1 MQRQKNWFWVALALC
16 LAIGGTA
23 FGQGV
28 QTGTLVGTATSN
40 DGSPLPGVM
49 VTVSS
54 GALQG
59 ERSATTVLNGDF
71 VIRALPPGSYKVV
84 FGLEGMKSV
93 ERTATVVLGG
103 ISRADAVM
111 EVAAAEETIVVT
123 GEAPSAMETTTIGAN
138 ITSDQINAL
147 PVVARTPV
155 AIADL
160 AGGLTDNGTV
170 AGQVT
175 IGGAFAYDNVFLI
188 DGVDFTD
195 RAFGYSDNL
204 FIEDAIEETQVLT
217 AGISA
222 EYGRFSGGVINAIT
236 KSGSNTFSGS
246 FRTDLTDLDWRDET
260 PYQKERNLTNTG
272 DLSKVYSATLGGAIL
287 KDRLWFFLAGR
298 DSSTPLQI
306 NTLISGI
313 EINQR
318 ENTRY
323 EAKLTWALSPN
334 HSVQG
339 SYTNNERTDSQE
351 AQVSPREA
359 AALSKN
365 SKRENDGWV
374 VSYNGVFSNSMF
386 GEARYS
392 EKHFGFRG
400 LGGTGTRPQDSPF
413 VALGITDALSGA
425 YNAPYFDATD
435 PEDRDNKQIYGALS
449 YFLSTESLGSHDL
462 KVGVER
468 FSDIGIGGNSQT
480 PTGYVIY
487 TDYLTNAAG
496 NPVYTSN
503 GSLIPFWY
511 YDPEDPASFYGAMA
525 YWLPVR
531 GAKNEIQTT
540 SFFVNDRWSLN
551 KNFSFNVGVRYEDVA
566 SKSQSGIP
574 TIGSDS
580 IVPRL
585 GATYDVRGDGKYK
598 FDVTYSQYSGKATAT
613 QFGAISPSGNPSL
626 AYGYYVGPVG
636 LGADFAPG
644 FDLNNYVWVYFSNPT
659 GTKKIDKGLKTPKTE
674 EIGLAAA
681 MALANGG
688 YLKLSYQRREV
699 SDFIETLIN
708 HTTGL
713 APAVVGPIDGG
724 VTEYQYIT
732 NSSVPQRKYE
742 ALLLEGKVRLTDNWS
757 VAGNWTWQLKNEG
770 NFEGEAGQSPA
781 IDSLFGDF
789 PEVFTA
795 ARNYPYGKTDDYQEH
810 KVRLWTSYS
819 LDLGRAG
826 AVDFGLVG
834 KYDSPLHFS
843 YAAVNAPLS
852 GIQMARGAGYYSLP
866 MTQTLFFGPRGAGEY
881 NAVWSLDFSA
891 QYAIP
896 VWKSVEPWVKFAVTN
911 LTNEDTA
918 ATFNTTVSRDK
929 TSPVDANGLYTG
941 YTKGTNFGKATTN
954 SQYQLPR
961 EYFVSLGI
969 RF

>member
-1 MQRQKNWFWVALALC
+1 M
-16 LAIGGTA
+16 
-23 FGQGV
+23 
-28 QTGTLVGTATSN
+28 
-40 DGSPLPGVM
+40 P
-49 VTVSS
+49 
-54 GALQG
+54 
-59 ERSATTVLNGDF
+59 
-71 VIRALPPGSYKVV
+71 
-84 FGLEGMKSV
+84 
-93 ERTATVVLGG
+93 
-103 ISRADAVM
+103 
-111 EVAAAEETIVVT
+111 
-123 GEAPSAMETTTIGAN
+123 
-138 ITSDQINAL
+138 
-147 PVVARTPV
+147 
-155 AIADL
+155 
-160 AGGLTDNGTV
+160 
-170 AGQVT
+170 GQVT

-246 FRTDLTDLDWRDET
+246 FRTDLTDLDWRSET
-260 PYQKERNLTNTG
+260 PFQKQRNQTNTG
-272 DLSKVYSATLGGAIL
+272 DLSKVYSATLGGAIV

-298 DSSTPLQI
+298 DSTADIQI
-306 NTLISGI
+306 NTLLSGV
-313 EINQR
+313 EVNSR
-318 ENTRY
+318 DNTRY
-323 EAKLTWALSPN
+323 EGKLTWALSPN
-334 HSVQG
+334 HSIQG

-351 AQVSPREA
+351 AQVSPLEE

-365 SKRENDGWV
+365 STRENDGWV

-400 LGGTGTRPQDSPF
+400 LGGTGTRPQDSPIRSYGGF
-413 VALGITDALSGA
+413 TDAVAGT
-425 YNAPYFDATD
+425 YNSPYFDATD
-435 PEDRDNKQIYGALS
+435 PEDRDNKQIYGAVS

-462 KVGVER
+462 KAGVER

-480 PTGYVIY
+480 SSGYVIFA
-487 TDYLTNAAG
+487 DYLTNAAG
-496 NPVYTSN
+496 NPVYSSS
-503 GSLIPFWY
+503 GRLIPVWSAGWNF
-511 YDPEDPASFYGAMA
+511 MA

-540 SFFVNDRWSLN
+540 SFFLNDRWSLN
-551 KNFSFNVGVRYEDVA
+551 KNFSFNIGVRYEDIA
-566 SKSQSGIP
+566 SKSQSDIP

-598 FDVTYSQYSGKATAT
+598 FDVTYSQYSGKATAN

-626 AYGYYVGPVG
+626 AYGYYVGPDG

-644 FDLNNYVWVYFSNPT
+644 YDLNNYVFYYFSNPT
-659 GTKKIDKGLKTPKTE
+659 ATKKIDKSLKTPKTE
-674 EIGLAAA
+674 EIGVAAA
-681 MALANGG
+681 MALSNGG
-688 YLKLSYQRREV
+688 YLKLSYQRREM
-699 SDFIETLIN
+699 SDFIETFID

-742 ALLLEGKVRLTDNWS
+742 ALLLEGKYRIMDNWS

-770 NFEGEAGQSPA
+770 NFEGESGQSPA
-781 IDSLFGDF
+781 IDSLFGDY

-795 ARNYPYGKTDDYQEH
+795 ERNYPYGDTDDYQEH
-810 KVRLWTSYS
+810 KVRLWTSYT

-826 AVDFGLVG
+826 ALDFGLVG
-834 KYDSPLHFS
+834 RYDSPLHFS
-843 YAAVNAPLS
+843 YAASSVALS
-852 GIQMARGAGYYSLP
+852 SIQLARGAGYYSLP
-866 MTQTLFFGPRGAGEY
+866 SNQTLFFGPRGTGEY
-881 NAVWSLDFSA
+881 NAVWSVDFSA

-896 VWKSVEPWVKFAVTN
+896 VWKSLEPWVKFAVTN
-911 LTNEDTA
+911 VTNEDTA
-918 ATFNTTVSRDK
+918 VTFNTTVSRDT
-929 TSPVDANGLYTG
+929 TSPRDANGLYTG
-941 YTKGTNFGKATTN
+941 FIKGANFGKATSN
-954 SQYQLPR
+954 SQYQAPR